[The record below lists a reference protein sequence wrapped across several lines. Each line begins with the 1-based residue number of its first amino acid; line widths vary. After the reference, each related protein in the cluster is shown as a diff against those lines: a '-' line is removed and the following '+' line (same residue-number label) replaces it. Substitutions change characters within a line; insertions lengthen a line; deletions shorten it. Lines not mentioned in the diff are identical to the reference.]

1 MTKRHAKMIQ
11 QMRDNAEEQPPQEDE
26 DEDIGSD
33 LVSMEF
39 LVVDISVQHRDITAL
54 EEGSTFLLFCFN

>member
-39 LVVDISVQHRDITAL
+39 LVVDISV
-54 EEGSTFLLFCFN
+54 